1 MDQQQW
7 LNLMLFFAILIGVY
21 FVFRNF
27 KLSDYNNYK
36 EGLENNE
43 TDETTSNGANGIAG
57 NGTTYLTQLK
67 QKNVLFNDKFN
78 LNNPEYRKNTE
89 DIIIE
94 MDKLLG
100 FITLES
106 ILTTSQ
112 DKPQLTI
119 GKLSQ
124 LAQARIALNNA
135 LKFVDKQ

>member
-43 TDETTSNGANGIAG
+43 TDATTNGSASGIAG
-57 NGTTYLTQLK
+57 NGATYLTQLK

-78 LNNPEYRKNTE
+78 LNNSEYRKNTE

-100 FITLES
+100 FITLEA

-112 DKPQLTI
+112 DKPQATI

>member
-27 KLSDYNNYK
+27 KISDYNNYK
-36 EGLENNE
+36 EGLENN
-43 TDETTSNGANGIAG
+43 TTRSSGPNGIAG
-57 NGTTYLTQLK
+57 NGSTYLTQLK
-67 QKNVLFNDKFN
+67 QKTTLMQDKFN
-78 LNNPEYRKNTE
+78 LNNSEYRKNTE

-100 FITLES
+100 FVTLEA

-112 DKPQLTI
+112 DKPQATI
-119 GKLSQ
+119 GKLSE
-124 LAQARIALNNA
+124 LSQARVGLNNA
-135 LKFVDKQ
+135 LKFIDKQ